1 MVLIPNHRLK
11 KNEDD
16 FKSQSLREKK
26 ISTDK
31 KVDIPKNLI
40 LNISIIVLIL
50 INTVLAYTA
59 FKAAS
64 LKFGNSSDDLL
75 IDSTKARIQVE
86 VLNGCGVSGIA
97 DKLTDYLRVNYID
110 VVNLGNYRS
119 FEIENSIIICRN
131 DKIINAEKVA
141 ALVGLDENSIIQQ
154 TNPDYLLDVTFIL
167 GKDYR
172 NLIPLKK
179 R

>member
-1 MVLIPNHRLK
+1 
-11 KNEDD
+11 
-16 FKSQSLREKK
+16 LREKK

-31 KVDIPKNLI
+31 KVNIPKNLI
-40 LNISIIVLIL
+40 LNIAIVVLIL
-50 INTVLAYTA
+50 INTVLGYTT

-75 IDSTKARIQVE
+75 IDSTKARIQIE

-119 FEIENSIIICRN
+119 FEIENSIIISRN

-154 TNPDYLLDVTFIL
+154 TNSDYLLDVTFIL